1 MELTL
6 ISGVEVTSP
15 DEVISC
21 VVDSPDEVISGVVE
35 VSVSLTR
42 WMITGRVVQLLSRW
56 GARVVTDSS
65 SCVAC

>member
-6 ISGVEVTSP
+6 ISGVGVTS
-15 DEVISC
+15 S
-21 VVDSPDEVISGVVE
+21 DEVISGVVA

-42 WMITGRVVQLLSRW
+42 WMITGRVVKLLSRL
-56 GARVVTDSS
+56 GEIVVADSS